1 LVVEFALASLRL
13 AWAWS
18 GHSKLLMQMNLASVA
33 VYFEENKS
41 WEQVAEQSSLS
52 QSSNDESENWLA
64 SSLAFQRAG
73 LQRHQHLQTAVAAR
87 LIQTS
92 TSAFAALKKSLS

>member
-1 LVVEFALASLRL
+1 
-13 AWAWS
+13 
-18 GHSKLLMQMNLASVA
+18 MQMNLASVA